1 MQKRQNNCS
10 EMNVYLSGANACVIV
25 ADIILEE
32 AFPFLYEYESLP
44 PAISVNTCIKN
55 NLYSNNILSDLSDY
69 SEYLFYLFRRS
80 TPHLSTNILF
90 KVALQQIKIN
100 TIKILRKAQIK
111 NKNKSNSNQQIKMTK
126 QQVFNT

>member
-1 MQKRQNNCS
+1 MPLNIWC
-10 EMNVYLSGANACVIV
+10 
-25 ADIILEE
+25 
-32 AFPFLYEYESLP
+32 LP

-80 TPHLSTNILF
+80 TPPLSTNILF